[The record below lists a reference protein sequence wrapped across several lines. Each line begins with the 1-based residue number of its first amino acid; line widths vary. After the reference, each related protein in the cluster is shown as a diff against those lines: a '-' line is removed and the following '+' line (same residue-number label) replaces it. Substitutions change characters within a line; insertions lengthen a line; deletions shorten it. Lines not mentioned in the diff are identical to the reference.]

1 MLTPVCLC
9 DLVCSIHI
17 GDSKFF
23 EVGRDSINHKECVK
37 SVLSGVGF
45 GGHQD
50 LWRKRQSK
58 EGGAEIFFFFCILV
72 STQIRWA
79 KNSLGI

>member
-1 MLTPVCLC
+1 M
-9 DLVCSIHI
+9 
-17 GDSKFF
+17 
-23 EVGRDSINHKECVK
+23 K

-58 EGGAEIFFFFCILV
+58 EGGAEIFFFLHSCQHTSKMSQELSWDLITLSRV
-72 STQIRWA
+72 HM
-79 KNSLGI
+79 